1 MTSQTDPLAPV
12 SPALDIP
19 RLTYSVEESAHAL
32 GVSKPTIYRL
42 LARRILRPI
51 PGVRHKRIPVRQIQS
66 LVQPGPN

>member
-1 MTSQTDPLAPV
+1 MTSQTDPLAPE
-12 SPALDIP
+12 SPTTDSP
-19 RLTYSVEESAHAL
+19 RLTYSVEESARAL

-66 LVQPGPN
+66 LLTHGTN